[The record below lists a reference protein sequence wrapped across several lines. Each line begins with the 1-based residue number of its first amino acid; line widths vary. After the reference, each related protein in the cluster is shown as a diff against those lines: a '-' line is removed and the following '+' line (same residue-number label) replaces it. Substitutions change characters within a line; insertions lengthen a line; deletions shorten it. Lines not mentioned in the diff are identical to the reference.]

1 MNRHTMRLLEFERI
15 RRSVCDHA
23 LTEEAS
29 ATIARQRI
37 LTDPDEVDAL
47 KRDVTLLKTC
57 LLSTIR
63 TPATSFPSIDAAVD
77 RVRKEGV
84 VLEPEQLAAIAVF
97 AADTLSVVE
106 YLRAAASETGATDR
120 VARLIGDPPNV
131 GRVSAHLL
139 KYVDPDGSIRE
150 REIPALRAARD
161 AIARAQQELQKSAH
175 TLANRDD
182 LRRYWS
188 TDVATQRNGR
198 TVLPLKADHRGKV
211 RGIVHEVSSTGAT
224 VFIEPDELVV
234 RNNAVVEAESHY
246 RNELLRVLRE
256 LSSFCRENHDDI
268 AHCRE
273 FMVRLDLVVARAR
286 YSASTDS
293 VAAAASSS
301 VRLVAARHP
310 LLGDAA
316 VPIGVDIVEPT
327 RVLIVTGPN
336 TGGKT
341 VSLKTIGL
349 FALMN
354 QFGLHVPASEGTE
367 LPVFSAVY
375 ADIGDE
381 QSIEQN
387 LSTFSGHMRNIGRLL
402 HQVDERSLVLLDELG
417 SGTDP
422 EEGGALAMAIIDEL
436 LKRRPITVV
445 TTHHGRLKHYG
456 FTHDDAANASVEF
469 DAQSLRPTYR
479 IIPGV
484 PGSSHAIE
492 VAAQMGLL
500 RGVTSDARRY
510 LSGEEYDTAAIIRR
524 LTTREQELHGER
536 REIER
541 ATAELDRER
550 ERLRARDDELGNRE
564 RALRDAR
571 LRDLDEW
578 AAKTRSRLENLVREL
593 REGEL
598 TRDKTQSVKAFIA
611 ELSDHID
618 QEREANRQAPV
629 EVADKARSRA
639 KSHGRSPATHRGDDA
654 VPDAIAVGRSVRVR
668 SSGQKGIVQR
678 KGKKES
684 WVVQIGTVR
693 LPVAE
698 DDLELLAERSGPER
712 PFTAG
717 AYTVSGG
724 LPSRHAVLELDVRG
738 FRLDDAIRA
747 VDDQIDAALVSGL
760 REFGIIH
767 GMGEGILQSGIRS
780 HLGDHHHVSSYDY
793 ARPEDGGFG
802 KTQVTLRRS

>member
-1 MNRHTMRLLEFERI
+1 
-15 RRSVCDHA
+15 
-23 LTEEAS
+23 
-29 ATIARQRI
+29 
-37 LTDPDEVDAL
+37 
-47 KRDVTLLKTC
+47 
-57 LLSTIR
+57 
-63 TPATSFPSIDAAVD
+63 SFPSIDAAVD

-84 VLEPEQLAAIAVF
+84 VLDPDQLAAIAVF
-97 AADTLSVVE
+97 AADTLSVVD
-106 YLRAAASETGATDR
+106 YLRAAAGETGAVDR
-120 VARLIGDPPNV
+120 VTRLIGDPPNV

-139 KYVDPDGSIRE
+139 RFVDPDGSIRE
-150 REIPALRAARD
+150 RDIPALKNARD
-161 AIARAQQELQKSAH
+161 AIARAQQDLQKSAH
-175 TLANRDD
+175 ALANRDD

-224 VFIEPDELVV
+224 VFIEPDELVA
-234 RNNAVVEAESHY
+234 RNNAVVEAENHY

-256 LSSFCRENHDDI
+256 LSAFCREHHADI
-268 AHCRE
+268 AHCRD

-286 YSASTDS
+286 YSAATDS
-293 VAAAASSS
+293 VAATESRS

-310 LLGDAA
+310 LLGGAA
-316 VPIGVDIVEPT
+316 VPIGVEIAEPT

-469 DAQSLRPTYR
+469 DPQSLRPTYR

-484 PGSSHAIE
+484 PGSSHAID

-500 RGVTSDARRY
+500 RSVTADARRY
-510 LSGEEYDTAAIIRR
+510 LTGEEYDTGTIIRR

-536 REIER
+536 QQIER
-541 ATAELDRER
+541 VTEDLERER
-550 ERLRARDDELGNRE
+550 ERLHAREGELDRRE
-564 RALRDAR
+564 RALRSAR
-571 LRDLDEW
+571 LHDLDEW
-578 AAKTRSRLENLVREL
+578 AAETRSKLENLVREL

-598 TRDKTQSVKAFIA
+598 TREKTQSVKAFIA
-611 ELSDHID
+611 ELSDRID
-618 QEREANRQAPV
+618 QERASNRHAPAA
-629 EVADKARSRA
+629 ETPTLRPTQ
-639 KSHGRSPATHRGDDA
+639 GRQDGPPH
-654 VPDAIAVGRSVRVR
+654 DAIGVGTPVRVR

-678 KGKKES
+678 KGKKGS
-684 WVVQIGTVR
+684 WVVQVGTLR

-712 PFTAG
+712 PYAATYA
-717 AYTVSGG
+717 VSGG
-724 LPSRHAVLELDVRG
+724 VSSRHAVLELDVRG
-738 FRLDDAIRA
+738 YRLDDAIRA

-760 REFGIIH
+760 HEFGIIH
-767 GMGEGILQSGIRS
+767 GMGEGILQSGIRA
-780 HLGDHHHVSSYDY
+780 HLGDHHHVSAYDY

-802 KTQVTLRRS
+802 KTHVSLRRG